1 MFELIVQGILTCLSP
16 INILA
21 MLISVPFGII
31 VGCLPGF
38 GAATGL
44 VLVLPM
50 TYGMEPSTA
59 FVALTGIYLGA
70 EYGGSI
76 SAILINTPGTAAA
89 VITAF
94 DGHTMALQGK
104 ARDALLISN
113 IASFS
118 GGLIGG
124 LMMLLFMPILGNFVL
139 KFGAGEVFVM
149 AAVGLLLVGVVT
161 KGNRLKGIISVGLG
175 LMFTFVGA
183 DGVSGFSR
191 FDFNIPILIGGLP
204 LIAGLLAMF
213 AIPQMLDVA
222 LGPKPDTS
230 SVKLEDHG
238 IRGNL
243 HMFRKYLGRCYRE
256 QPGNILRSGI
266 IGVIIG
272 IIPGV
277 GAAVASMASY
287 AAAKKADKH
296 PEEFGK
302 GYMAGIA
309 APESSNNALVGGSL
323 IPVLSLG
330 IPGSPAAALYMG
342 AIFLHGMTP
351 GPNFLIKEADLVYL
365 LIMAVFLCSLVQL
378 LVGAFTI
385 SSFANILKV
394 PATRLFPSVIA
405 VCCIGAYVVRTLDF
419 DIDFFIVLGIISYVL
434 SRLGFNMGAIVLGAF
449 LAPTMESSLIEALNI
464 SPAMGG
470 LIPYFET
477 RPIAMAML
485 AMLAAYLLYVIV
497 SSIRH
502 ARTCRESQEFP
513 GECLPAAWSG
523 ERGTDLALFILL
535 FIGAAVFLS
544 MTTAFPEKSRIMPTI
559 TFCVIMVCCVIGMIQ
574 CIFFSK
580 VYSGRNTSPLK
591 LIPWKKLL
599 VIGAIMILYLPL
611 MGLVG
616 FYPATVPYVIVN
628 SMIIRR
634 WQGYEVNGKALL
646 KETVFAVIFTV
657 VIYLV
662 FTVIFQSP
670 MPVPLWLED
679 LFY

>member
-1 MFELIVQGILTCLSP
+1 MFELIVQGVLTCLSP

-50 TYGMEPSTA
+50 TYGMDPATA
-59 FVALTGIYLGA
+59 FVALTGIYIGA

-94 DGHTMALQGK
+94 DGHAMAVQGK

-161 KGNRLKGIISVGLG
+161 KGNRIKGIISVCLG

-213 AIPQMLDVA
+213 AIPQMLEVA

-230 SVKLEDHG
+230 TVKLEDHG

-243 HMFRKYLGRCYRE
+243 RIFKKYLGRCYRE

-296 PEEFGK
+296 PENFGK
-302 GYMAGIA
+302 GYMPGIA
-309 APESSNNALVGGSL
+309 APESANNALVGGSL

-394 PATRLFPSVIA
+394 PTTRLFPSVIA

-419 DIDFFIVLGIISYVL
+419 DIDFFIILGIISYIL

-449 LAPTMESSLIEALNI
+449 LSPSMESALVEALNI
-464 SPAMGG
+464 APAMGG
-470 LIPYFET
+470 LIPYFQT
-477 RPIAMAML
+477 RPIALCML
-485 AMLAAYLLYVIV
+485 GMVGLYLLYVII
-497 SSIRH
+497 SSIRQ
-502 ARTCRESQEFP
+502 ARVCRESEEFP
-513 GECLPAAWSG
+513 GECLPSEWRG
-523 ERGTDLALFILL
+523 ERGTDLGIFIIV
-535 FIGAAVFLS
+535 FIAAAIFLS
-544 MTTAFPEKSRIMPTI
+544 MTTVFPEKSRILPTI
-559 TFCVIMVCCVIGMIQ
+559 AFCTTMVCCVLGAIQ

-580 VYSGRNTSPLK
+580 VYSGRNTSPLA
-591 LIPWKKLL
+591 LIPWKKL
-599 VIGAIMILYLPL
+599 VILGAVMVLYLPL
-611 MGLVG
+611 MNLIG
-616 FYPATVPYVIVN
+616 FYPATVPYILIN
-628 SMIIRR
+628 AMIIRR
-634 WQGYEVNGKALL
+634 WHGYEVNAKAVF
-646 KETVFAVIFTV
+646 KEAVFAVIFTV
-657 VIYLV
+657 TIYLI

-670 MPVPLWLED
+670 MPLPLWLED
-679 LFY
+679 MFY